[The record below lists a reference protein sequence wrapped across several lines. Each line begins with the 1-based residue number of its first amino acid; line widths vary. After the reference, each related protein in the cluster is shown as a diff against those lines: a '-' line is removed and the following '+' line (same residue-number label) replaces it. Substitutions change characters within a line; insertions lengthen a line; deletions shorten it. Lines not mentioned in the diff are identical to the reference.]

1 MMATPL
7 RARSADA
14 SEQGFVLVAVL
25 WLLAALA
32 LLVTIFTVHLSAS
45 ARAVSLNDDALKTE
59 ALVSAGVELAAFR
72 LQSADGDK
80 HPPQGTSEDDKRP
93 PQGAFHV
100 RLSGTDVSVSFI
112 TEAARVDL
120 NEAPK
125 ELLSGLLTV
134 LGAGDDDAKEAADR
148 IIGWRTK
155 ASDGDTNKGDA
166 NKEAALYQAAGRT
179 YPPRQAPFAHV
190 NELALVLGMTPALIE
205 RALPYVT
212 VFSGNPGVDVMVAP
226 PEVIAALPG
235 MTPLKLKQFLGDR
248 GSLVNDTASLSAAL
262 GDANGGPNGGAAA
275 GKSQAYRIRVTLRF
289 PDGRE
294 TASEVVI
301 GLKAKDVPYRVL
313 SWQNDLPRIQRA
325 RAEF

>member
-1 MMATPL
+1 MAAPF
-7 RARSADA
+7 RSRFASC

-32 LLVTIFTVHLSAS
+32 LLVTIFAVHLSAS

-59 ALVSAGVELAAFR
+59 ALISAGVELAAFR
-72 LQSADGDK
+72 LQSADEK
-80 HPPQGTSEDDKRP
+80 KRP
-93 PQGAFHV
+93 PEGAFHV
-100 RLSGTDVSVSFI
+100 RLSGTDISVSFI

-120 NEAPK
+120 NAAPK

-134 LGAGDDDAKEAADR
+134 LGASDDDAKEAADR
-148 IIGWRTK
+148 IVGWRSK
-155 ASDGDTNKGDA
+155 ASDGDAT
-166 NKEAALYQAAGRT
+166 KETALYQTAGRT

-190 NELALVLGMTPALIE
+190 NELALVLGMSPAMVE
-205 RALPYVT
+205 RALPYLT
-212 VFSGNPGVDVMVAP
+212 VFSGAADVDAMVAP

-248 GSLVNDTASLSAAL
+248 GSLVNDTAAMSAAL
-262 GDANGGPNGGAAA
+262 GGPNGGAGVA
-275 GKSQAYRIRVTLRF
+275 KSEAYRLRVHLRF

-294 TASEVVI
+294 TTSEVVI
-301 GLKAKDVPYRVL
+301 GLKAKDDPYRML
-313 SWQNDLPRIQRA
+313 SWQNDVPRIQRA

>member
-1 MMATPL
+1 MMATPFRL
-7 RARSADA
+7 RSADA
-14 SEQGFVLVAVL
+14 SEHGFVLVAVL

-59 ALVSAGVELAAFR
+59 ALVSAGVELAAYR
-72 LQSADGDK
+72 LQSAD
-80 HPPQGTSEDDKRP
+80 EDKRP
-93 PQGAFHV
+93 PDGTFHV

-134 LGAGDDDAKEAADR
+134 LGASDDDAKEAADR
-148 IIGWRTK
+148 IVGWRTK
-155 ASDGDTNKGDA
+155 ASDGDGS
-166 NKEAALYQAAGRT
+166 KEAALYQTAGRT
-179 YPPRQAPFAHV
+179 YSPRQAPFAHV
-190 NELALVLGMTPALIE
+190 NELALVLGMTPALLE

-212 VFSGNPGVDVMVAP
+212 VFSGTGSIDVMVAP

-248 GSLVNDTASLSAAL
+248 GSLVNDTAALSAAL
-262 GDANGGPNGGAAA
+262 GSANGGPNPNGGGAAQE
-275 GKSQAYRIRVTLRF
+275 KSQAYRIRVALRF
-289 PDGRE
+289 PDRRE
-294 TASEVVI
+294 TTSEIVI

-313 SWQNDLPRIQRA
+313 SWQNDAPRIVRA

>member
-1 MMATPL
+1 MATPL
-7 RARSADA
+7 RSKFASS

-72 LQSADGDK
+72 LQSADE
-80 HPPQGTSEDDKRP
+80 TKRP
-93 PQGAFHV
+93 PEGAFHV
-100 RLSGTDVSVSFI
+100 RLSGTDISVSFI

-120 NEAPK
+120 NAASK

-134 LGAGDDDAKEAADR
+134 LGASDDDAKEAADR
-148 IIGWRTK
+148 IVGWRTK
-155 ASDGDTNKGDA
+155 APDGDAT
-166 NKEAALYQAAGRT
+166 KETALYQSAGRT
-179 YPPRQAPFAHV
+179 YSPRQAPFAHV
-190 NELALVLGMTPALIE
+190 NELALVLGMTPALVE
-205 RALPYVT
+205 RALPYLT
-212 VFSGNPGVDVMVAP
+212 VFSGAANVDVMVAS

-248 GSLVNDTASLSAAL
+248 GSLVNDTAAMSAAV
-262 GDANGGPNGGAAA
+262 GGPNGNEGAGAA
-275 GKSQAYRIRVTLRF
+275 KSEAYRLQVHLRF

-294 TASEVVI
+294 TTSEVVI
-301 GLKAKDVPYRVL
+301 GLKAKDDPYRML
-313 SWQNDLPRIQRA
+313 SWQNDVPRIQRA